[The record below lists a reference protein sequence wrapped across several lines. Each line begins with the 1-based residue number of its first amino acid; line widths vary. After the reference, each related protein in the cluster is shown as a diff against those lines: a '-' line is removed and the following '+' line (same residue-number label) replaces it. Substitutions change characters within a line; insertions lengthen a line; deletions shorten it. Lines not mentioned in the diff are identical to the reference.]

1 MNLLGSWSSSVKGIL
16 SKLGREESTGRIG
29 RSGLLNLHLLQD
41 ESRRG
46 DKTQWSPQNSVGL
59 RMMAGGG
66 LPWWHSGRGA
76 ACQCRRHGFDPW
88 VRKIPWGR
96 AWQPTPVFLPG
107 ESHGQ
112 RSLGGLPSMGIPK
125 ESDTTERLNNVDER
139 VMELFALLMSRG
151 LLMVTDLPDLRATV
165 DCG

>member
-29 RSGLLNLHLLQD
+29 RSGLLSLHLLQD

-76 ACQCRRHGFDPW
+76 ACQCRRHGFDP
-88 VRKIPWGR
+88 
-96 AWQPTPVFLPG
+96 
-107 ESHGQ
+107 
-112 RSLGGLPSMGIPK
+112 
-125 ESDTTERLNNVDER
+125 
-139 VMELFALLMSRG
+139 
-151 LLMVTDLPDLRATV
+151 
-165 DCG
+165 